1 MSTYQFLI
9 NSNIK
14 SEMVLLLSRIRV
26 IKDLSFSIT
35 KTLFISHKQEVS
47 CGVKLLLC
55 NLNKDKVFISLG
67 S

>member
-1 MSTYQFLI
+1 M
-9 NSNIK
+9 
-14 SEMVLLLSRIRV
+14 LLSRIRV
-26 IKDLSFSIT
+26 IKDLLCSIT

-47 CGVKLLLC
+47 CGVKQTLC